1 MTTSGRATKF
11 SVAITESNHSLV
23 WLVVEDIQIF
33 FLQIFS
39 LGTHCEHSGVVF
51 TLVSVVVAVTF
62 LALIFHLASG
72 RPPGHVLVEILALL
86 TVIPPEVI
94 IYVTERQVIGV
105 EVPT

>member
-1 MTTSGRATKF
+1 M
-11 SVAITESNHSLV
+11 E
-23 WLVVEDIQIF
+23 VEAQRCLTI
-33 FLQIFS
+33 LS
-39 LGTHCEHSGVVF
+39 THCEHSGVVF

-72 RPPGHVLVEILALL
+72 GSPGHVLVEILALL

-94 IYVTERQVIGV
+94 IYVTDRQVIGV